1 MTGLLRSIAL
11 GAAVAA
17 CVVFSPLQAQDT
29 VIARPNRTEL
39 PRVLPQAPMAAP
51 APFQQQ
57 SPNGLYQLAV
67 TDTGIVLKGPAGTVA
82 ITNAGIQIGGPR
94 EPQVKIEATE
104 FRLRAGQNTILET
117 GQNLNIRAN
126 ANLDLRSSAYLTMG
140 GGAGVTVTGARLNL
154 GCPSGKPA
162 ARTGDQIN
170 AGTSPATVAQGST
183 SVFVC

>member
-17 CVVFSPLQAQDT
+17 CVGFSPLHAQDT
-29 VIARPNRTEL
+29 TIARPSRPDL
-39 PRVLPQAPMAAP
+39 PRFLPQVPVAAP
-51 APFQQQ
+51 AAFQQQ
-57 SPNGLYQLAV
+57 SPNGLYQFAV

-94 EPQVKIEATE
+94 ETQVRIEATD
-104 FRLRAGQNTILET
+104 FRVRAGQNTTLET

-126 ANLDLRSSAYLTMG
+126 SNLDLRSSANLNVG
-140 GGAGVTVTGARLNL
+140 GAAGVTVTGARLNL
-154 GCPSGKPA
+154 GCPAGRPA
-162 ARTGDQIN
+162 ARTGDHVN
-170 AGTSPATVAQGST
+170 AQASPATVGQGST